1 MDKVKQRSSRS
12 GWLIAGLVA
21 VAFALGFLGGLL
33 APRLA
38 EGVREMMAPGSEVGQ
53 FPDAGTTGVPQG
65 VELQPSGSITVTQD
79 GSVVE
84 GLHVTGE
91 IKIAANNVT
100 IRNTLVRTDTPTY
113 PIHVTDGVTG
123 ALIEHVEVD
132 NMGSTGK
139 GIYFDGGSGTVRYA
153 NIHSAEDGIRISAD
167 DVTVEYSYIHDLFRH
182 EGGHHDSIQIRRGD
196 DITLRG
202 NNLQIYVASTDDPMN
217 AALQIGSLVGDD
229 PISNLLVEDN
239 LMNGGNFTINGGGRG
254 EVDSAVY
261 RGNRFGRDFRYGVAG
276 NLENSVWDDTNV
288 FDDSGE
294 PAR

>member
-1 MDKVKQRSSRS
+1 
-12 GWLIAGLVA
+12 
-21 VAFALGFLGGLL
+21 L
-33 APRLA
+33 A
-38 EGVREMMAPGSEVGQ
+38 
-53 FPDAGTTGVPQG
+53 
-65 VELQPSGSITVTQD
+65 
-79 GSVVE
+79 
-84 GLHVTGE
+84 
-91 IKIAANNVT
+91 
-100 IRNTLVRTDTPTY
+100 
-113 PIHVTDGVTG
+113 
-123 ALIEHVEVD
+123 
-132 NMGSTGK
+132 
-139 GIYFDGGSGTVRYA
+139 
-153 NIHSAEDGIRISAD
+153 
-167 DVTVEYSYIHDLFRH
+167 RH

-261 RGNRFGRDFRYGVAG
+261 RGNRFGLDFVYGVAG
-276 NLENSVWDDTNV
+276 NLENSIWDDTNV